1 MDKPA
6 NQPAP
11 ANPPTTPS
19 DVATA
24 PPKKRPTWMI
34 VLAALVLIV
43 GALCILLAMQPSSVL
58 VARSATINAPVADVF
73 PHVNDLKNWKPW
85 NPWGKID
92 PNMKETFEGTHQGI
106 GSAYQWEGNSDV
118 GKGHMAI
125 VESRKDEL

>member
-43 GALCILLAMQPSSVL
+43 GALCILIAMQPSSFRVEYGETRDSESDEFSRIL
-58 VARSATINAPVADVF
+58 TPPPSSRGALPAR
-73 PHVNDLKNWKPW
+73 
-85 NPWGKID
+85 
-92 PNMKETFEGTHQGI
+92 
-106 GSAYQWEGNSDV
+106 
-118 GKGHMAI
+118 
-125 VESRKDEL
+125 